1 MTNLRPRPDADDLT
15 LSEEDRRELV
25 DWAAR
30 ECEDFAAQAVAR
42 ACGQAIA
49 VAHMGGHARNV
60 ERYTR
65 KALSGPPSSPN
76 LNGSAPRFRR
86 GCASTSS
93 AVGGCAQRTFRIA
106 RTTSKSRIDKRSD
119 GGRGSAKASSGL
131 SGVSGTRIWSFSRPS
146 VLFILTGRRYGPSL
160 HF

>member
-30 ECEDFAAQAVAR
+30 ECEDSAAQAVAR

-65 KALSGPPSSPN
+65 KTLSGPPSSPN

-86 GCASTSS
+86 GCASTFS
-93 AVGGCAQRTFRIA
+93 ARLRESVIGAFR
-106 RTTSKSRIDKRSD
+106 R
-119 GGRGSAKASSGL
+119 
-131 SGVSGTRIWSFSRPS
+131 
-146 VLFILTGRRYGPSL
+146 
-160 HF
+160 

>member
-30 ECEDFAAQAVAR
+30 ECEDSAAQAVAR

-65 KALSGPPSSPN
+65 KALSGAALVAELEWQRASIPARLRESVI
-76 LNGSAPRFRR
+76 GAFRR
-86 GCASTSS
+86 
-93 AVGGCAQRTFRIA
+93 
-106 RTTSKSRIDKRSD
+106 
-119 GGRGSAKASSGL
+119 
-131 SGVSGTRIWSFSRPS
+131 
-146 VLFILTGRRYGPSL
+146 
-160 HF
+160 

>member
-65 KALSGPPSSPN
+65 KALSGAALVAELEWQRASIPARLREYVFGGWRVRAADLPDCADDVEVENRQAERRRVRERESVI
-76 LNGSAPRFRR
+76 GAFRR
-86 GCASTSS
+86 
-93 AVGGCAQRTFRIA
+93 
-106 RTTSKSRIDKRSD
+106 
-119 GGRGSAKASSGL
+119 
-131 SGVSGTRIWSFSRPS
+131 
-146 VLFILTGRRYGPSL
+146 
-160 HF
+160 

>member
-86 GCASTSS
+86 GC
-93 AVGGCAQRTFRIA
+93 V
-106 RTTSKSRIDKRSD
+106 
-119 GGRGSAKASSGL
+119 KASSGL